1 MRKLLSWFR
10 AFGSK
15 QFSRFLEFIICSQH
29 FEVMPAKPLQL
40 AKRVLVSLLLE
51 LAGAFS
57 LTVDIN
63 RDSPDKVL
71 KTTYRKV
78 MLKVHPDKPGGSVEA
93 AKRFCRRARKCSF
106 YNMELMPA
114 VSRSVLNARSA
125 RVKA

>member
-10 AFGSK
+10 VSGAK

-29 FEVMPAKPLQL
+29 FELVPAAPLQL

-51 LAGAFS
+51 LARAFTLS
-57 LTVDIN
+57 VDIN
-63 RDSPDKVL
+63 RDSPDNVL

-78 MLKVHPDKPGGSVEA
+78 MLKA
-93 AKRFCRRARKCSF
+93 CRSARKCSF
-106 YNMELMPA
+106 YHVELMLA